1 MPAQSRR
8 PTNRPTR
15 AQRRAGVPAARTY
28 QVPAGRALPP
38 RRSFAA
44 EPAPVDHTEEFG
56 FIRKDLT
63 RIMLWAVVI
72 LAIMIVLAFVRPYIF

>member
-15 AQRRAGVPAARTY
+15 AQRRAGVPTTRTY
-28 QVPAGRALPP
+28 PVPAGRALPP
-38 RRSFAA
+38 RRNFAA
-44 EPAPVDHTEEFG
+44 EPPPVDHTEEFS
-56 FIRKDLT
+56 FIRKDLI
-63 RIMLWAVVI
+63 RIMLWAAVI

>member
-15 AQRRAGVPAARTY
+15 SQRRAGVPAARTY
-28 QVPAGRALPP
+28 QAPAGRALPP
-38 RRSFAA
+38 RRSFAT
-44 EPAPVDHTEEFG
+44 EPPPVDHTEEFT